1 MAAALCNLFLVRKC
15 ACSQRI
21 CVYFLWVD
29 CNMVHNMNM
38 SLYVFV
44 LLPVSQLF
52 ICSAWWAE
60 PFACPGIQ
68 LCRVCGLIQ
77 LWRVNML
84 MHPCIVLPVRAAWVG
99 WG

>member
-1 MAAALCNLFLVRKC
+1 MLSNVNLFLVRKC